1 MVKRFEFQ
9 GTGGALFGKFF
20 VGMILTMITFGI
32 YFPWFLVSLNKY
44 IYANTT
50 LKAEKGDVRFEFTG
64 SGGQLFGIWI
74 VGVILTMITLG
85 IYYPWLI
92 VNVTK
97 YYMENSHGKAADGKA
112 YKLQFTGSGGELFVT
127 ALVGYILTVLTIGI
141 YGAWFMCKLN
151 KFFAANTTIL
161 EGSNPVGKADF
172 FGKGG
177 ELLGTWIVGIIL
189 TMITLGIYAA
199 WFQVKLFKFFNSN
212 TEVTIDNEKYVGGF
226 TGTGGEYFVINLVGY
241 LLTMITVGIYGAWYF
256 CSLLKFQVGNTTF
269 EERA

>member
-112 YKLQFTGSGGELFVT
+112 YKLQFTGTGGELFVT

-141 YGAWFMCKLN
+141 YGAWFMCKLI
-151 KFFAANTTIL
+151 KFFYSQTSIPAG
-161 EGSNPVGKADF
+161 GSV
-172 FGKGG
+172 
-177 ELLGTWIVGIIL
+177 IVAR
-189 TMITLGIYAA
+189 TC
-199 WFQVKLFKFFNSN
+199 KS
-212 TEVTIDNEKYVGGF
+212 
-226 TGTGGEYFVINLVGY
+226 
-241 LLTMITVGIYGAWYF
+241 
-256 CSLLKFQVGNTTF
+256 S
-269 EERA
+269 R